1 MQTSTITSKGQVTI
15 PAEMRKQLGLEP
27 GDRVGF
33 IIDAEGIRIL
43 PRQHRIEAA
52 FGLCQSKI
60 SVTDQDMERAIRER
74 LSKLDGAEHV
84 LPVRAT

>member
-15 PAEMRKQLGLEP
+15 PVEMRKQLGLEP

-43 PRQHRIEAA
+43 PRQHHIEAA

-60 SVTDQDMERAIRER
+60 TVTDEDMERAFRER
-74 LSKLDGAEHV
+74 FSKLDGAERV
-84 LPVRAT
+84 LPVRVT